1 MIHFPLLHRTD
12 TVVIIFII
20 SLTDSLLLTPQSRKF
35 TLQRCRG
42 DRLSSFLLF
51 LQIGE
56 VKEKDED
63 KFLPLYVGV
72 VNNIDFGISHQS

>member
-1 MIHFPLLHRTD
+1 MISHSCSQ
-12 TVVIIFII
+12 VIE
-20 SLTDSLLLTPQSRKF
+20 SRKF
-35 TLQRCRG
+35 TLQMYRG
-42 DRLSSFLLF
+42 DRFSSFLLF

-72 VNNIDFGISHQS
+72 VNNIDFGISQQS